1 MTVWW
6 SIWKQKVQVASD
18 PQSPAS
24 LCQLLSEPV
33 GLIGGDKAAKSY
45 MKYLLFYILAQLVS
59 SKGPFLV
66 MEWVSEK
73 KALTFDI

>member
-1 MTVWW
+1 MT
-6 SIWKQKVQVASD
+6 KQKVQVASD

-33 GLIGGDKAAKSY
+33 GLIGGEKAAKSY
-45 MKYLLFYILAQLVS
+45 MKTLLLYINAQLVS
-59 SKGPFLV
+59 SKGPSLV

-73 KALTFDI
+73 KALTFNI